1 MSTSH
6 KEKIIRVLQLF
17 QTTDEKTPMNA
28 VQISQKLEE
37 EYGMENVHRTSIY
50 DDVRLLQSCGYPIKQ
65 AENSHKGWYME
76 KHLLEDWEIKLML
89 DSVQQARRLVKR
101 GNVIVPS
108 VEGSLESCAI
118 ITESYDNALCST
130 GFYVIDSE
138 YYNSETLLVL
148 LKSKPIQMLLKR
160 GCSGTI
166 LTNITKE
173 EFLDIPLPD
182 VSVEIQK
189 VIKEKVAIAYELRDK
204 CKELLESAKS
214 AVEKAIERDETS
226 ATSWLKDKME
236 MLIKEQL

>member
-1 MSTSH
+1 
-6 KEKIIRVLQLF
+6 
-17 QTTDEKTPMNA
+17 
-28 VQISQKLEE
+28 
-37 EYGMENVHRTSIY
+37 
-50 DDVRLLQSCGYPIKQ
+50 
-65 AENSHKGWYME
+65 
-76 KHLLEDWEIKLML
+76 
-89 DSVQQARRLVKR
+89 
-101 GNVIVPS
+101 
-108 VEGSLESCAI
+108 
-118 ITESYDNALCST
+118 
-130 GFYVIDSE
+130 
-138 YYNSETLLVL
+138 
-148 LKSKPIQMLLKR
+148 MLLKR